1 MHNGISSEPANKSA
15 LRDYVPAARPS
26 SASGAEYRPGTRGA
40 AGQRFAGHHFA
51 RALRL
56 HRLFR
61 HGRRLMIVPL
71 DHSVTD
77 GPIARPGMSIDQL
90 AGDLAASEVDAVVL
104 HKGSL
109 RHVRPALFR
118 TMALIVHL
126 SASSHHAPD
135 PDAKYLVASVE
146 EAVTLGADAVSV
158 HVNLGSLDERG
169 QLADLG
175 AVAAACDRWN
185 VPLLAMVYPRGPRIA
200 DPQDPELV
208 AHAAALAA
216 DLGADVVK
224 TTYPGSRASMAE
236 VAASCPIPVIVAGG
250 APADSADQVL
260 GFTRDAL
267 TGGAAGVAMGRN
279 IFLAPDPRAMAG
291 RVGRLVHQF
300 GVARPGGLTA
310 GGLTASALA
319 AARREAGA

>member
-1 MHNGISSEPANKSA
+1 MHNGISSEPANRSA

-26 SASGAEYRPGTRGA
+26 PASGTDYGPGQLK
-40 AGQRFAGHHFA
+40 AGDDRFAGYHFA
-51 RALRL
+51 RAMRL

-61 HGRRLMIVPL
+61 HGSKLMIVPL

-90 AGDLAASEVDAVVL
+90 AGDLAASGVDAIVL

-118 TMALIVHL
+118 AMSLIVHL

-135 PDAKYLVASVE
+135 PNAKYLVASVE

-158 HVNLGSLDERG
+158 HVNLGSLDERR
-169 QLADLG
+169 QIADLG
-175 AVAAACDRWN
+175 AVAGSCDRWN
-185 VPLLAMVYPRGPRIA
+185 VPLIAMVYPRGPRIA
-200 DPQDPELV
+200 DPHHPELV
-208 AHAAALAA
+208 AHAAAVAA

-236 VAASCPIPVIVAGG
+236 VAGSCPIPVIVAGG
-250 APADSADQVL
+250 SPAATTDQVL

-267 TGGAAGVAMGRN
+267 VGGAAGVAMGRT
-279 IFLAPDPRAMAG
+279 IFTAPDPRAMAG
-291 RVGRLVHQF
+291 RVGRLVRHL
-300 GVARPGGLTA
+300 GAARPGTL
-310 GGLTASALA
+310 
-319 AARREAGA
+319 EEGA